1 MDNMMDFEENG
12 EAIVMMEDVAA
23 EEVISSGYSRE
34 GSRAE
39 KKAIDIKLPPIV
51 FLALSV
57 GFSLLSLYISL
68 FAVSGKLI
76 TDTESLEQCLKSFKD
91 LNKCTMGIM
100 IVSMQIASIIGSIET
115 YLFSKYSDSFRFDI
129 IKLTLIASSGILN
142 RKAIF
147 KLPII
152 TTYLGEFKHF
162 NNGLTAVAITIAA
175 FVEAVSYLWYLTC
188 IQRKYE
194 D

>member
-1 MDNMMDFEENG
+1 MDNWTDLNG
-12 EAIVMMEDVAA
+12 EEIVMMEDMAA
-23 EEVISSGYSRE
+23 EEVISTGYSRE
-34 GSRAE
+34 GSRAG

-51 FLALSV
+51 FFVVSV
-57 GFSLLSLYISL
+57 GLSLLSLYISL
-68 FAVSGKLI
+68 FAISGKLI
-76 TDTESLEQCLKSFKD
+76 TDMESLEQCLKSCKD

-100 IVSMQIASIIGSIET
+100 IVSMQIASIIGSTET

-129 IKLTLIASSGILN
+129 IKLALIASSGILN

-147 KLPII
+147 KLPIV

-162 NNGLTAVAITIAA
+162 NNGLTAVAIMISA
-175 FVEAVSYLWYLTC
+175 FVEVVSYLCYLTS